1 MKCSLRVNSHRTL
14 AQNSMSR
21 RYELLTVA
29 IHELAQIPR
38 FSAMEFH
45 DGDLEWEDLLDWR
58 IEDIVVVAGEL
69 FGWR

>member
-1 MKCSLRVNSHRTL
+1 
-14 AQNSMSR
+14 MSR

-38 FSAMEFH
+38 FSSMEFH

-58 IEDIVVVAGEL
+58 IEDTVVVAGEL